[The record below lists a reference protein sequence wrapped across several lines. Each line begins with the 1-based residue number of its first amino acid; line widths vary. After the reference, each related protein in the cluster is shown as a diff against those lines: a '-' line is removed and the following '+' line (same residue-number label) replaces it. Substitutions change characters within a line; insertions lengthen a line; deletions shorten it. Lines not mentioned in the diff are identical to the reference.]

1 MYRCL
6 IPYLA
11 GVFSPTSTT
20 RNGRRKIV
28 FRTRP
33 GLEPIPDSS
42 RPTHARRQPSRQSR
56 CQTTRTRPRSWS
68 PSKLQKKLNAMNST
82 FNFTISENEIWR
94 ENRLATSSTK
104 AGSFWRSAAL
114 FRPSVG
120 CTSSVAPTTEDPT
133 KRWPPLGWNPNGITS
148 TKVRRAQVTKN
159 GAVTFDPTKRAPL
172 DLKV

>member
-1 MYRCL
+1 MLKYFKWAHEASLFCFRIYSSFIANASMYRCL

-20 RNGRRKIV
+20 RNCRRKIV

-94 ENRLATSSTK
+94 ENRFKELQWIVTVKFGFVFTCVFLRTILHWVSL
-104 AGSFWRSAAL
+104 RL
-114 FRPSVG
+114 FAILNV
-120 CTSSVAPTTEDPT
+120 
-133 KRWPPLGWNPNGITS
+133 
-148 TKVRRAQVTKN
+148 
-159 GAVTFDPTKRAPL
+159 
-172 DLKV
+172 